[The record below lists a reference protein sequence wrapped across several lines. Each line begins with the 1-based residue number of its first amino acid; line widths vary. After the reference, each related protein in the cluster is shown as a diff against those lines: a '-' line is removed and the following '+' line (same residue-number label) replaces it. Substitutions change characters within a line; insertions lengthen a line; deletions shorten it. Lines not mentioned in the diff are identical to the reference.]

1 MTTRVVLP
9 RLDEETE
16 RYAHSERKTTT
27 QRPFFLAR
35 SGNAWR
41 TRTPLFPRYA
51 PTLTSRDTDDAMTR
65 REPHD
70 ADDVLWSFIKR
81 GFTVHYA
88 GGSTTPSVI
97 VLSYA

>member
-1 MTTRVVLP
+1 
-9 RLDEETE
+9 
-16 RYAHSERKTTT
+16 
-27 QRPFFLAR
+27 
-35 SGNAWR
+35 
-41 TRTPLFPRYA
+41 
-51 PTLTSRDTDDAMTR
+51 MTR

>member
-1 MTTRVVLP
+1 
-9 RLDEETE
+9 
-16 RYAHSERKTTT
+16 
-27 QRPFFLAR
+27 
-35 SGNAWR
+35 
-41 TRTPLFPRYA
+41 
-51 PTLTSRDTDDAMTR
+51 MTR

-97 VLSYA
+97 VLSYAWEHYVDIAHVRGIENRSGARTQRGQRKHFRAFACRVALLRGHC